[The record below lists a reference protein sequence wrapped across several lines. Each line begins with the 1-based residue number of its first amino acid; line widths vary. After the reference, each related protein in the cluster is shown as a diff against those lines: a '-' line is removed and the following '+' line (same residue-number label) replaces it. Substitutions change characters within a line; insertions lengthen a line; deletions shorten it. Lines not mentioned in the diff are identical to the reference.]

1 MQTTLQRRPRNS
13 VEQFGQIDAASF
25 FGFAGTFAAVSI
37 AIGELVERDA
47 IPEAFEF
54 ELMFGVVA
62 QIRLPENTNE
72 ADTNANQDASPSSS
86 GQIHSGDS
94 TVKWPGAVPKW

>member
-1 MQTTLQRRPRNS
+1 LQRCPRNS
-13 VEQFGQIDAASF
+13 VEQLGQIEAASF
-25 FGFAGTFAAVSI
+25 FGCAGTFAAVSI

-47 IPEAFEF
+47 IPGAFEF

-62 QIRLPENTNE
+62 QIWLLENTNE
-72 ADTNANQDASPSSS
+72 ADTNANQDASPGAS
-86 GQIHSGDS
+86 GQTHSEDS